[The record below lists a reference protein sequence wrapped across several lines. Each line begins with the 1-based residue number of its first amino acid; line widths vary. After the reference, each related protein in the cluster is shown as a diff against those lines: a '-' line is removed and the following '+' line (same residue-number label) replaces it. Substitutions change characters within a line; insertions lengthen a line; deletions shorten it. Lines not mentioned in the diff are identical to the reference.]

1 MVIGADHNN
10 WRNLV
15 QSGVHP
21 PLFAKGCSLGREA
34 KLKRG
39 GSSWKEQAG
48 DISAMDR
55 PRERSKKKGEEWA
68 KESEREKRARAV
80 RARNRFPSTR

>member
-21 PLFAKGCSLGREA
+21 PLFAKGSLGREA

-39 GSSWKEQAG
+39 WKEQAG
-48 DISAMDR
+48 DISAVDR